1 MKTYKLSKIEINF
14 FLDILNNTYSNYDFV
29 KNDNNDLFE
38 NSYYLVNV
46 YDLSFEYIKIECQK
60 YDVKFELVN

>member
-14 FLDILNNTYSNYDFV
+14 FLDILNNNFCNYDFV

-46 YDLSFEYIKIECQK
+46 YDLDFEIIKKECLEN
-60 YDVKFELVN
+60 DVKFELI